1 MAPSMIFMIV
11 FDALI
16 LLGAVILFLRP
27 SFTLKLLTWIL
38 RHTLVRLRVEGLE
51 NIPDS
56 GPVLIVSNHVSLI
69 DMLLIQ
75 SVSRRPVRFMVHQE
89 VLEFV
94 PTRFIFW
101 YLGVIRVPSIRRPKA
116 MQRFFRR
123 VRGEL
128 RKGEVLC
135 LFPEGGISG
144 NGGLM
149 RFRSG
154 VAPLLPAGVDVSVIP
169 IRIGMLWGRL
179 FSVHDGK
186 LKYRAPRSLPLNFSL
201 RIGAPASTGLSA
213 FQLRQLISE
222 LGAEA
227 EAAPQP
233 GELPLHVAFA
243 KRAKRHPFAVTY
255 LDADGTKLT
264 NFEMLVRA
272 ALLSRRVRALGT
284 ESRYI
289 GVLLPNCTSMAAAMF
304 GVLFAGRTPAV
315 INFSAGAEVALEAA
329 SRAGIGKILTSRKFL
344 HKLGWE
350 EKPGMVILEDEAKK
364 ITKSEKRAMIR
375 LVLLLP
381 FRMLMRR
388 LAPESAFNAGREA
401 VLLFSSGSTGRPKAV
416 QLTHRNINCD
426 LWAFWRMILWS
437 RRDRIVGNLPLF
449 HAYGFTVEF
458 AFPALSGTPVVYL
471 PNPLD
476 AAGVVKTIDE
486 YDITLLTATPTFLQG
501 YMRKAKPEQLKSL
514 RLVITGAEKLRPE
527 LAAKFRDMTGLE
539 IIEGYGCTE
548 LSPIVTINLCNSI
561 YLLGRHAHHPGSIGI
576 PLPGIHVRVV
586 DPESGVELGPDEPG
600 LMQVRGGIVMKG
612 YLNDPE
618 QTARVV
624 QNGYYNTGDIARI
637 DRDGY
642 VYITGRASRFSKIG
656 GEMVPHELVEQAI
669 ANLRGSEEREV
680 AVAGRGDP
688 KRGERLVVFYTPDDF
703 DPAAVVE
710 ELRKEKLPNL
720 WIPKTEDFV
729 KLDRLPLLGSGK
741 LDLAKLKKLA
751 EEQASA

>member
-1 MAPSMIFMIV
+1 MDSSTIFLIA
-11 FDALI
+11 FDLLI
-16 LLGAVILFLRP
+16 LLGMLILFLRP
-27 SFTLKLLTWIL
+27 ALSMKLLVWIL
-38 RHTLVRLRVEGLE
+38 RHTLVRLRVEGEE

-56 GPVLIVSNHVSLI
+56 GPVLLVSNHVSLI

-75 SVSRRPVRFMVHQE
+75 SASRRPVKFMVRQE
-89 VLEFV
+89 VLDFV
-94 PTRFIFW
+94 PTRFLFW
-101 YLGVIRVPSIRRPKA
+101 YLGVIRVPSITRPKA
-116 MQRFFRR
+116 MRRFFQR

-128 RKGEVLC
+128 RRGEVLC

-154 VAPLLPAGVDVSVIP
+154 VAPLLPAGVEVSVIP
-169 IRIGMLWGRL
+169 MRIGMLWGRL
-179 FSVHDGK
+179 FTIHKKK
-186 LKYRAPRSLPLNFSL
+186 LKYRAPHMIPLNFSL
-201 RIGAPASTGLSA
+201 KIGRPASPALSA
-213 FQLRQLISE
+213 FEFRQMISE

-233 GELPLHVAFA
+233 GELPLHIAFA
-243 KRAKRHPFAVTY
+243 RRAKRHPFETTY
-255 LDADGTKLT
+255 LDADGTKCR

-272 ALLSRRVRALGT
+272 AILSRRVRGLET
-284 ESRYI
+284 DSRYI
-289 GVLLPNCTSMAAAMF
+289 GILLPNCTTMAAAMF
-304 GVLFAGRTPAV
+304 GVLFADRTPAV

-329 SRAGIGKILTSRKFL
+329 ARAGIDRILTSRRFL
-344 HKLGWE
+344 HKLGWQE
-350 EKPGMVILEDEAKK
+350 TPQMVILEDEAKK
-364 ITKSEKRAMIR
+364 ITKSEKRSMMF
-375 LVLLLP
+375 LCMLMP

-388 LAPESAFNAGREA
+388 LAPRSVFNVGREA

-476 AAGVVKTIDE
+476 AAGVVKAIGE

-527 LAAKFRDMTGLE
+527 LAAKFREMTGLE

-561 YLLGRHAHHPGSIGI
+561 YLLGKHAHHPGSIGI

-586 DPESGVELGPDEPG
+586 DPDSGVELGPDLPG
-600 LMQVRGGIVMKG
+600 LMQVKGGIVMKG
-612 YLNDPE
+612 YLHDPE
-618 QTARVV
+618 QTARVI

-637 DRDGY
+637 DREGY

-669 ANLRGSEEREV
+669 ANLRGREEREV
-680 AVAGRGDP
+680 AVAGRADA
-688 KRGERLVVFYTPDDF
+688 KRGERLVVFHTADDL
-703 DPAAVVE
+703 DPAAVIE
-710 ELRKEKLPNL
+710 GLRAEKLPNL
-720 WIPKTEDFV
+720 WIPKAEDFV
-729 KLDRLPLLGSGK
+729 KIDHLPLLGSGK

-751 EEQASA
+751 EELA

>member
-1 MAPSMIFMIV
+1 MDILTICSIV
-11 FDALI
+11 VAI
-16 LLGAVILFLRP
+16 LVLPGVLILFLRP
-27 SFTLKLLTWIL
+27 SFTLKLIVWFL
-38 RHTLVRLRVEGLE
+38 RHTFLRLRIEGVE

-56 GPVLIVSNHVSLI
+56 GPVLLVSNHVSLI

-75 SVSRRPVRFMVHQE
+75 SISRRPVRFMVRQE
-89 VLEFV
+89 ILDFV
-94 PTRFIFW
+94 PTRFLFW
-101 YLGVIRVPSIRRPKA
+101 YLGVIRVPSISHPKA
-116 MQRFFRR
+116 MHRFFLR

-128 RKGEVLC
+128 RRGGVLC
-135 LFPEGGISG
+135 LFPEGSISG

-154 VAPLLPAGVDVSVIP
+154 VGPLLPAGVEVSVIP
-169 IRIGMLWGRL
+169 VRIGMLWGRL
-179 FSVHDGK
+179 FTLHNGR
-186 LKYRAPRSLPLNFSL
+186 LKYRPPLTLPLNFSL
-201 RIGAPASTGLSA
+201 KVGRPASPALSA
-213 FQLRQLISE
+213 FELRQLISE

-243 KRAKRHPFAVTY
+243 KRAKRHPFEVTY
-255 LDADGTKLT
+255 LDANGTKCS

-272 ALLSRRVRALGT
+272 AILSRRVRELKS

-289 GVLLPNCTSMAAAMF
+289 GVLLPNCTAMTAAMF
-304 GVLFAGRTPAV
+304 GVLFADRTPAV
-315 INFSAGAEVALEAA
+315 VNFSAGAEVALD
-329 SRAGIGKILTSRKFL
+329 SLRRAGVESILTSRKFL
-344 HKLGWE
+344 RKLNWSE
-350 EKPGMVILEDEAKK
+350 TPEMVILEDVAAQV
-364 ITKSEKRAMIR
+364 TPAEKRQTA
-375 LVLLLP
+375 LLCALMP

-388 LAPESAFNAGREA
+388 LAPRSAFNVGLEA
-401 VLLFSSGSTGRPKAV
+401 VLLFSSGSTGKPKAV

-458 AFPALSGTPVVYL
+458 AFPALSGTPVIYL

-476 AAGVVKTIDE
+476 AAGVVKAIETFG
-486 YDITLLTATPTFLQG
+486 ITLLTATPTFLQG
-501 YMRKAKPEQLKSL
+501 YLRKATPAQLKTL

-561 YLLGRHAHHPGSIGI
+561 YLLGKRAHHPGSIGI

-586 DPESGVELGPDEPG
+586 DPESGVELGPDSPG
-600 LMQVRGGIVMKG
+600 LMQVKSGTVMKG

-618 QTARVV
+618 QTARVI

-637 DRDGY
+637 DREGY

-669 ANLRGSEEREV
+669 AALRGREEREV
-680 AVAGRGDP
+680 AVTGRPDP
-688 KRGERLVVFYTPDDF
+688 KRGERLVVFYTADDF
-703 DPAAVVE
+703 DPAALIE
-710 ELRKEKLPNL
+710 GLRAEKLPNL
-720 WIPKTEDFV
+720 WIPKAEDFV
-729 KLDRLPLLGSGK
+729 KIDHLPLLGSGK
-741 LDLAKLKKLA
+741 LDLTRLKKLA
-751 EEQASA
+751 EELA